1 MKTKLPDIGKI
12 SPEVFEELIYPHLG
26 AKNPKILIGPQNGVD
41 AGIIEIGEKAV
52 ALTTDPFFVV
62 PEYGWERSAWFAV
75 HILLSDI
82 VTSGLPPK
90 YFSVDLNLPM
100 EITEEQLETLWLVVD
115 RELKKYG
122 VSVIAGHTARYE
134 NCYYPM
140 VGGAT
145 VIAVGDIDKYVG
157 PSFVK
162 KGDKVIITKGP
173 GIEASGIF
181 ATMFPSIIEEKE
193 GKEFL
198 QSAQGLFYQMS
209 VVDDALTAVSIGVR
223 DNGVSMM
230 HDATECGVWG
240 GLYEL
245 AQASDKGII
254 IEQDKIPMDDRVEKI
269 CKIFDIDPYKS
280 ISEGTLLMFARE
292 SKAQKIVDTL
302 KEKGIVAAIIGEV
315 RDQNQGIKV
324 LKEGKI
330 IPLEHPGV
338 DPFWKA
344 FYKTLE
350 RLKK

>member
-12 SPEVFEELIYPHLG
+12 SPEVFQELIYPHLG
-26 AKNPKILIGPQNGVD
+26 AKNSHILIGPQNGVD
-41 AGIIEIGEKAV
+41 AGIVEIGNKAV
-52 ALTTDPFFVV
+52 AFTTDPVFVV

-100 EITEEQLETLWLVVD
+100 EITEEQLEIFWITVD
-115 RELKKYG
+115 REMKKYG

-134 NCYYPM
+134 NCFYPM

-145 VIAVGDIDKYVG
+145 VISVGEKDKYIG
-157 PSFVK
+157 PQFVK

-181 ATMFPSIIEEKE
+181 ATMFPSIIEKRE
-193 GKEFL
+193 GKKFL
-198 QSAQGLFYQMS
+198 NYAQKLFYQMS
-209 VVDDALTAVSIGVR
+209 VVDDALTCVSVGVR
-223 DNGVSMM
+223 DEGVSVM

-245 AQASDKGII
+245 AQAANVGLI
-254 IEQDKIPMDDRVEKI
+254 IEKDKIPVDPRVEKI
-269 CKIFDIDPYKS
+269 CKIFEIDPYKS
-280 ISEGTLLMFARE
+280 ISEGTLLLFARE
-292 SKAQKIVDTL
+292 RKASKIVEAL
-302 KEKGIVAAIIGEV
+302 KNKGITSNIIGEV
-315 RDQNQGIKV
+315 RDKRKGIKV
-324 LKEGKI
+324 IDKGKI
-330 IPLEHPGV
+330 IPLEHPRV
-338 DPFWKA
+338 DPFWNA

-350 RLKK
+350 KLKK